1 MIKSLGCELTNVSF
15 NLSFPI
21 YLGRLFNL
29 SQPQFSIC
37 SKHFTNEPSKHSIKD
52 SSHYP
57 KTYREDLII
66 LIVLIKWWTVFMKIK
81 YNSEEN
87 PYCLIWMVGGE
98 GRLRHLCQ
106 NRSCFGTK
114 YTETSVQTRVYL
126 NNFLNL
132 LWHLV
137 LNSLRVWIL
146 CLFSAPSRILA

>member
-1 MIKSLGCELTNVSF
+1 MSF
-15 NLSFPI
+15 NLSFPM

-29 SQPQFSIC
+29 SQPQFFSIC
-37 SKHFTNEPSKHSIKD
+37 SKHFTNEPSKHSIND
-52 SSHYP
+52 SYHYS
-57 KTYREDLII
+57 KMYREDLII

-81 YNSEEN
+81 KNSEEN
-87 PYCLIWMVGGE
+87 PYCLIWMVGA

-114 YTETSVQTRVYL
+114 YTEISVQTRAYL